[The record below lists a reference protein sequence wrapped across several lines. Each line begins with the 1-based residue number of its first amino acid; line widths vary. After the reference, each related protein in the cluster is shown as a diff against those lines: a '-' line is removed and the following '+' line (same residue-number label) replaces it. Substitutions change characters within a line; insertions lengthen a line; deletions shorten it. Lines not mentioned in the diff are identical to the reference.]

1 VLLACWL
8 FVINPYDRYWEIV
21 ETTRRLM
28 LTAIL
33 SVCDP
38 GTSQQIVFS
47 LLLALMYVKLC
58 AAFAPYD
65 SSREDILAETGQYQ
79 ILFTFLGA
87 LIMQNNLLGE
97 EYNGTVGAFLVML
110 NLGVLY
116 LSVYYTVMEIK
127 EEQEELDAEISEE
140 DGSALEA
147 KAAQQAVE
155 AEHDGHVTSAADGG
169 SGAAAHLPPR
179 PSAIRRPS
187 HSYAQST
194 KLLKAAVKRRQ
205 SIKNDDAPKVEDSF
219 SVDDIVDCGM
229 EMSSP
234 HQKEDV

>member
-1 VLLACWL
+1 
-8 FVINPYDRYWEIV
+8 
-21 ETTRRLM
+21 M

-47 LLLALMYVKLC
+47 LLLALMYVKLY

-116 LSVYYTVMEIK
+116 LSVYYTAVEIK
-127 EEQEELDAEISEE
+127 EEQEELDAEIAEE
-140 DGSALEA
+140 DGSALEV
-147 KAAQQAVE
+147 KAAHQAAEV
-155 AEHDGHVTSAADGG
+155 EHDGHVASAADGG
-169 SGAAAHLPPR
+169 SGAAHLPPR
-179 PSAIRRPS
+179 PSATRRPS

-205 SIKNDDAPKVEDSF
+205 SIKEDEAPKAEDSP
-219 SVDDIVDCGM
+219 VDDIMDGGM
-229 EMSSP
+229 EMSVP
-234 HQKEDV
+234 QPKEDV